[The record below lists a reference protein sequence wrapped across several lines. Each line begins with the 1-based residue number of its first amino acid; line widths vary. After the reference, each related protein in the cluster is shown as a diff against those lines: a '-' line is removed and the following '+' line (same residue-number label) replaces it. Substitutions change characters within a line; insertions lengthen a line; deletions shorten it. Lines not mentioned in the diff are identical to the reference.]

1 MFDGLELSVNDPI
14 IVDPA
19 ELVAVVNTIVAVGSE
34 LSVLDRLVSSD
45 VDVLTGLEL
54 RESVVVVALT
64 EDELE
69 PVILSVVDSE
79 LELVTVD

>member
-45 VDVLTGLEL
+45 VDVLSGLEL
-54 RESVVVVALT
+54 LESVVVVALT